1 MRFITIID
9 QSLAGGK
16 RAWNL
21 ETRVETITLRELIR
35 QRVYQEV
42 TEHNARHSEYFQGLV
57 QPTDA
62 ERTLNGFKV
71 RPEKR
76 IDWEAQFEQALAVF
90 DRRGFIVLVDD
101 RQVDSLDTPVTLR
114 SGSEVTFLRLTPLV
128 GG

>member
-9 QSLAGGK
+9 QSLSGGK

-35 QRVYQEV
+35 ERVYQEV

-90 DRRGFIVLVDD
+90 ERRGFIVLVDD

>member
-1 MRFITIID
+1 MKLITIID

-35 QRVYQEV
+35 ERVYQEV
-42 TEHNARHSEYFQGLV
+42 TEHNARHSDYFQGLV

-71 RPEKR
+71 RPERR

-90 DRRGFIVLVDD
+90 ERRGFIVLVDD

-114 SGSEVTFLRLTPLV
+114 GGSEVTFLKLTPLV

>member
-21 ETRVETITLRELIR
+21 ETRVETITLRERIR